1 MKEILEFFSFSD
13 PNIRYVVL
21 GSMLLAA
28 SSAIVGVFIVLK
40 KKALIGDAVSHS
52 VLPGVCAAFLFT
64 GTKNI
69 PLLIAGAFI
78 SGWLSI
84 VLIDYITRNSKVK
97 KDAAISIVLTVFFG
111 LGVVMLT
118 YIQHH
123 GFSSQSGLEGFI
135 FGNAAALIGS
145 DVLVFSGIGLLL
157 VLTVIAFFKE
167 FALTAFDEPFAKTI
181 GLPVG
186 KLELLLTTLTV
197 LAVVTGITA
206 VGVVL
211 MAAMLITPAAAARF
225 WTDNLKKIVLISACF
240 GAVSGLAG
248 AFISYLAPSMPTG
261 PWMVVSSSCIAF
273 FSFFFAPKRGSV
285 FRWWKKRQY
294 SRKADEENILK
305 AFFQLGERDA
315 AVLADADDTLSSEYS
330 SRQLNSR
337 GMMNQSRFLSGLG
350 RLKRK
355 NRVDSNPDGRWRLTS
370 SGKAESARI
379 VRLHRLWELY
389 LTKYMQMPAHKV
401 HENAEMIEH
410 VLNAQLEKELEQQLG
425 FPEKDPHESHIP
437 RLKEKSD
444 D

>member
-1 MKEILEFFSFSD
+1 MKDIVDFFSFSD

-52 VLPGVCAAFLFT
+52 VLPGVCATFLFA

-69 PLLIAGAFI
+69 PLLICGAFL

-84 VLIDYITRNSKVK
+84 VLIDYITRHSKIK
-97 KDAAISIVLTVFFG
+97 KDAAISIVLSVFFG
-111 LGVVMLT
+111 LGIVMLT

-123 GFSSQSGLEGFI
+123 GYSSQSGLEGFI

-145 DVLVFSGIGLLL
+145 DVLVFSFIGVLL
-157 VLTVIAFFKE
+157 VLTIIAFFKE
-167 FALTAFDEPFAKTI
+167 FALTAFDESFARTI
-181 GLPVG
+181 GLPVAR
-186 KLELLLTTLTV
+186 LELLLTTLTV

-225 WTDNLKKIVLISACF
+225 WSDNLKKVVVLAACF

-273 FSFFFAPKRGSV
+273 FSFFFAPKKGSV

-294 SRKADEENILK
+294 RRRADEENILK
-305 AFFQLGERDA
+305 AFYQLGEQEEDA
-315 AVLADADDTLSSEYS
+315 SADAETALSKEYS
-330 SRQLNSR
+330 SGQLNSS
-337 GMMNQSRFLSGLG
+337 GMMNPSRFSSGLS

-355 NRVDSNPDGRWRLTS
+355 SRVDSNSDGRWKLTA
-370 SGKAESARI
+370 SGKTESARI

-410 VLNAQLEKELEQQLG
+410 VLNAQLEDELEQQLG
-425 FPEKDPHESHIP
+425 FPEKDPHESRIP
-437 RLKEKSD
+437 RLKDKND